1 MGIRAKNAS
10 CKAPPSYSLLPIQ
23 TQTFK
28 MTMWADNVKFVK
40 DILDSKYQKID
51 SAVHEFTESSEALQK
66 DVTCNKSKEHFLTAI
81 RTLELMQT
89 TEIEMLLE
97 TIISVVVTNKWD
109 VYIPGEVFKTQPAT
123 IYSAGDEREGEGHAG
138 EGGQG
143 EGCQEKHLLGE
154 GQRTAHTVEAVN
166 SRRQQ
171 RRPARVFS
179 TFTNKLFIA
188 LFVALHIPYLIT

>member
-1 MGIRAKNAS
+1 MGIRAQNAN

-23 TQTFK
+23 TQNFK

-97 TIISVVVTNKWD
+97 TIISEMSGKEEDMLEKEAKEKVAKRSTCLEKAK
-109 VYIPGEVFKTQPAT
+109 ELRTQ
-123 IYSAGDEREGEGHAG
+123 
-138 EGGQG
+138 
-143 EGCQEKHLLGE
+143 L
-154 GQRTAHTVEAVN
+154 
-166 SRRQQ
+166 
-171 RRPARVFS
+171 
-179 TFTNKLFIA
+179 KL
-188 LFVALHIPYLIT
+188 

>member
-1 MGIRAKNAS
+1 MGIRAQIAN
-10 CKAPPSYSLLPIQ
+10 CKAPSSYSLLPIQ
-23 TQTFK
+23 TKNFK

-97 TIISVVVTNKWD
+97 TIISEMSGKEKDMLEKEAKEKVAKRSTCLEKAK
-109 VYIPGEVFKTQPAT
+109 ELRTQ
-123 IYSAGDEREGEGHAG
+123 
-138 EGGQG
+138 
-143 EGCQEKHLLGE
+143 L
-154 GQRTAHTVEAVN
+154 
-166 SRRQQ
+166 
-171 RRPARVFS
+171 
-179 TFTNKLFIA
+179 KL
-188 LFVALHIPYLIT
+188 

>member
-1 MGIRAKNAS
+1 MGIRAQNAS

-97 TIISVVVTNKWD
+97 TIISVSWAKIRYNC
-109 VYIPGEVFKTQPAT
+109 PKT
-123 IYSAGDEREGEGHAG
+123 
-138 EGGQG
+138 
-143 EGCQEKHLLGE
+143 EKMRNGIIIEL
-154 GQRTAHTVEAVN
+154 RF
-166 SRRQQ
+166 R
-171 RRPARVFS
+171 
-179 TFTNKLFIA
+179 
-188 LFVALHIPYLIT
+188 

>member
-1 MGIRAKNAS
+1 MGTRASFERRTQAAKH
-10 CKAPPSYSLLPIQ
+10 LLAIAAYQQ
-23 TQTFK
+23 TQHFK

-97 TIISVVVTNKWD
+97 TIISEMSGKEKDMLEKEAKEKVEKRSTCLEKAK
-109 VYIPGEVFKTQPAT
+109 ELRTQ
-123 IYSAGDEREGEGHAG
+123 
-138 EGGQG
+138 
-143 EGCQEKHLLGE
+143 L
-154 GQRTAHTVEAVN
+154 
-166 SRRQQ
+166 
-171 RRPARVFS
+171 
-179 TFTNKLFIA
+179 KL
-188 LFVALHIPYLIT
+188 

>member
-1 MGIRAKNAS
+1 MGIRAQNAT
-10 CKAPPSYSLLPIQ
+10 CKAPSCSLLPIQ
-23 TQTFK
+23 TQNFK

-97 TIISVVVTNKWD
+97 TIISEMSGKEKDMLEKEAKEKVAKRSTCLEKAK
-109 VYIPGEVFKTQPAT
+109 ELRTQ
-123 IYSAGDEREGEGHAG
+123 
-138 EGGQG
+138 
-143 EGCQEKHLLGE
+143 L
-154 GQRTAHTVEAVN
+154 
-166 SRRQQ
+166 
-171 RRPARVFS
+171 
-179 TFTNKLFIA
+179 KL
-188 LFVALHIPYLIT
+188 

>member
-89 TEIEMLLE
+89 TEIEVLLE
-97 TIISVVVTNKWD
+97 TIISEMSGKEKDMLEKEAKEKVAKRSTCLEKAK
-109 VYIPGEVFKTQPAT
+109 ELRTQ
-123 IYSAGDEREGEGHAG
+123 
-138 EGGQG
+138 
-143 EGCQEKHLLGE
+143 L
-154 GQRTAHTVEAVN
+154 
-166 SRRQQ
+166 
-171 RRPARVFS
+171 
-179 TFTNKLFIA
+179 KL
-188 LFVALHIPYLIT
+188 

>member
-1 MGIRAKNAS
+1 MGIRAQNAS

-97 TIISVVVTNKWD
+97 TIISEMSGKEKDMLEKEAKEKVAKRSTCLEKAK
-109 VYIPGEVFKTQPAT
+109 ELRTQ
-123 IYSAGDEREGEGHAG
+123 
-138 EGGQG
+138 
-143 EGCQEKHLLGE
+143 L
-154 GQRTAHTVEAVN
+154 
-166 SRRQQ
+166 
-171 RRPARVFS
+171 
-179 TFTNKLFIA
+179 KL
-188 LFVALHIPYLIT
+188 

>member
-1 MGIRAKNAS
+1 MGEHHSSAERKPQS
-10 CKAPPSYSLLPIQ
+10 TSKLLLPNQQIQ
-23 TQTFK
+23 NFK

-97 TIISVVVTNKWD
+97 TIISEMSGKEKDMLEKEAKEKVAKRSSCL
-109 VYIPGEVFKTQPAT
+109 EKAKELRTQ
-123 IYSAGDEREGEGHAG
+123 
-138 EGGQG
+138 
-143 EGCQEKHLLGE
+143 L
-154 GQRTAHTVEAVN
+154 
-166 SRRQQ
+166 
-171 RRPARVFS
+171 
-179 TFTNKLFIA
+179 KL
-188 LFVALHIPYLIT
+188 

>member
-1 MGIRAKNAS
+1 MGDSSAERQRQNNLRLNTTTQN
-10 CKAPPSYSLLPIQ
+10 LL
-23 TQTFK
+23 K

-97 TIISVVVTNKWD
+97 TIISEMHGK
-109 VYIPGEVFKTQPAT
+109 EKEMLESEAKEKKTGSSIFHFLQQS
-123 IYSAGDEREGEGHAG
+123 Y
-138 EGGQG
+138 
-143 EGCQEKHLLGE
+143 LL
-154 GQRTAHTVEAVN
+154 R
-166 SRRQQ
+166 S
-171 RRPARVFS
+171 
-179 TFTNKLFIA
+179 
-188 LFVALHIPYLIT
+188 LFVAL

>member
-1 MGIRAKNAS
+1 MGIRSQNAS

-23 TQTFK
+23 TKNFK

-81 RTLELMQT
+81 RTLELMPT

-97 TIISVVVTNKWD
+97 TIISQMS
-109 VYIPGEVFKTQPAT
+109 G
-123 IYSAGDEREGEGHAG
+123 
-138 EGGQG
+138 
-143 EGCQEKHLLGE
+143 QEKETKEKVAKRSTCLERAKEL
-154 GQRTAHTVEAVN
+154 RT
-166 SRRQQ
+166 QL
-171 RRPARVFS
+171 
-179 TFTNKLFIA
+179 KL
-188 LFVALHIPYLIT
+188 